1 MNANCEIVRN
11 MLLRQYND
19 GDLSVVDEVIAENHI
34 DHNPTPGQES
44 GRAGVKKL
52 LAGVLNSGDFHVDVH
67 EIFGAGDL
75 VASRYTV
82 RATHHG
88 DFMGMS
94 AAGKVTETRI
104 IGIDRL
110 ENGQIV
116 ESWGEY
122 NPLEMMQQLG
132 VVPQGLLQH

>member
-1 MNANCEIVRN
+1 MSNCEIVRN
-11 MLLRQYND
+11 MLLRQYNERD
-19 GDLSVVDEVIAENHI
+19 VSVVDEVIAENHI
-34 DHNPTPGQES
+34 DHNPTPGQEE

-52 LAGVLNSGDFHVDVH
+52 ISDMLETGDFSVEVH
-67 EIFGAGDL
+67 EVFGEGAL

-82 RATHHG
+82 TAKHRG
-88 DFMGMS
+88 EFMGMP
-94 AAGKVTETRI
+94 ADGKVTTTRV

-132 VVPQGLLQH
+132 VLPDDLTQL